1 MSQLEPQKWGFI
13 FYTMRRARRIQYTD
27 YTSREQDTRWLACA
41 HRRIKVEDITNNRRL
56 WTSEDKQYIK
66 DNVTDKHSLLAIATH
81 LKRTVIAVEGM
92 VNKLK
97 LKLTERKEK
106 PNKWLE
112 ATIIRMQELIKLC
125 ETTDNL
131 YIKEKAKKELY
142 TLSFK
147 RSSWGGYKMPY
158 KYRNY

>member
-1 MSQLEPQKWGFI
+1 MNYPLTRKDYKTKSQFRNVTILNIHNRYVKW
-13 FYTMRRARRIQYTD
+13 TD
-27 YTSREQDTRWLACA
+27 E
-41 HRRIKVEDITNNRRL
+41 E
-56 WTSEDKQYIK
+56 KQYII
-66 DNVTDKHSLLAIATH
+66 DNFIDKQSYIDIATH

-112 ATIIRMQELIKLC
+112 ATLIRMQELIKLC

-147 RSSWGGYKMPY
+147 RSGWGGHKMPY

>member
-1 MSQLEPQKWGFI
+1 MNYPLTRKDYKTKSQFRNVTILNIHNRYVKW
-13 FYTMRRARRIQYTD
+13 TD
-27 YTSREQDTRWLACA
+27 E
-41 HRRIKVEDITNNRRL
+41 E
-56 WTSEDKQYIK
+56 KQYII
-66 DNVTDKHSLLAIATH
+66 DNFIDKQSYIDIATH

-92 VNKLK
+92 ASKLK

-112 ATIIRMQELIKLC
+112 ATLIRMQELIKLC

-131 YIKEKAKKELY
+131 YIKDKAKKELY

-147 RSSWGGYKMPY
+147 RSSWGGHKMPY
-158 KYRNY
+158 KYRKL

>member
-1 MSQLEPQKWGFI
+1 MYYPLTRKDYKTKSQFRNVTILNIHNRYVKW
-13 FYTMRRARRIQYTD
+13 TD
-27 YTSREQDTRWLACA
+27 E
-41 HRRIKVEDITNNRRL
+41 E
-56 WTSEDKQYIK
+56 KQYII
-66 DNVTDKHSLLAIATH
+66 DNFIDKQSYIDIATH

-92 VNKLK
+92 ASNLK

-112 ATIIRMQELIKLC
+112 ATLIKMQELIKLC

-131 YIKEKAKKELY
+131 YIKDKAKKELY

-147 RSSWGGYKMPY
+147 RNSWGGKKMPY
-158 KYRNY
+158 KYRKL